1 MVDALVGADIAW
13 MIMSCALVL
22 LMTAGV
28 AFFYGGMVPA
38 RSVISTKFQ
47 SFACIGVVAVLWAV
61 CGYSLVFTGGEGDY
75 GFIGNLSH
83 AFLAGVGMEPN
94 PAYGSTIPHV
104 LFMLFQCTF
113 AIITPALITGAVAER
128 VKFKSWLVIMAA
140 WSLLVYVPVAH
151 WVWGPGGWI
160 AKMGGLDFAGGLV
173 VHMTSGYAALIAALM
188 LGNRTNF
195 KPDQN
200 NSFSV
205 LLVLLG
211 GTMLWFGWFGFNAG
225 SALAANSLA
234 AQAAATTMF
243 AAATA
248 MTVWMMCDWYVTG
261 KPSATGAMVG
271 AVAGLVAITPAAG
284 FVTVQSALAI
294 GAITAVIC
302 NYACRMV
309 KQKLKTDDTVDV
321 FACHGVGGTVGT
333 LLTAVFATTSVN
345 PAGADGLLYG
355 GTALFMANGLAA
367 LAVISYTIAVTAF
380 IFWAVDKVMTVRVS
394 AADEE
399 TGLDVTQHGE
409 RAFIV
414 RRPRLP
420 DKISA
425 PSLTAVKKSA

>member
-1 MVDALVGADIAW
+1 MVGADIAW
-13 MIMSCALVL
+13 MLVAVALVL
-22 LMTAGV
+22 LMTPGV

-38 RSVISTKFQ
+38 KSVVSTKFQ
-47 SFACIGVVAVLWAV
+47 SFACIGVVGLLWAV
-61 CGYSLVFTGGEGDY
+61 CGYSLVFTGSDDDY
-75 GFIGNLSH
+75 GFIGNLTH

-128 VKFKSWLVIMAA
+128 VRFKAWIVIMAA
-140 WSLLVYVPVAH
+140 WSLMVYVPVAH

-160 AKMGGLDFAGGLV
+160 FKMGGLDFAGGLV
-173 VHMTSGYAALIAALM
+173 VHMTSGYAALIAAMM
-188 LGNRTNF
+188 LGNRAAF
-195 KPDQN
+195 RPDEHN

-205 LLVLLG
+205 LLVMLG

-225 SALAANSLA
+225 SALAANGLA
-234 AQAAATTMF
+234 GQAAATTFF

-248 MTVWMMCDWYVTG
+248 MTVWMVMDWLLSG
-261 KPSATGAMVG
+261 KPSAVGAMVG

-284 FVTVQSALAI
+284 FVTVQAALAI

-302 NYACRMV
+302 NYACKMV

-333 LLTAVFATTSVN
+333 ILTAVFATKTVN

-355 GTALFMANGLAA
+355 GTDLMSANVIGA
-367 LAVISYTIAVTAF
+367 LAVISYTIAMTAF
-380 IFWAVDKVMTVRVS
+380 ILYGVGKVMRVRVS
-394 AADEE
+394 PQDEE
-399 TGLDVTQHGE
+399 SGLDVTQHGE
-409 RAFIV
+409 RAFV
-414 RRPRLP
+414 VKRPP
-420 DKISA
+420 
-425 PSLTAVKKSA
+425 LTSVTTSKKASNG